1 MELVEALLNQL
12 FSGVTRK
19 NWVRVLIFAVVLILG
34 AVAFYVF
41 AAGMPLAK

>member
-1 MELVEALLNQL
+1 MELVEALLSQL

-19 NWVRVLIFAVVLILG
+19 NWARVLIFAVVLIL
-34 AVAFYVF
+34 AALAFYAL